1 MKRLYFC
8 GVCHSHHYVSEGC
21 TNSPRT
27 RNSVGIALVALLG
40 LTACGEAEQK
50 DSASTEDSATSED
63 SGVVAEPSMEDLYGV
78 PWTDNDGDGWAA
90 EEGDCDDNNPDIH
103 PEAREIAGDGVD
115 SNCNGEDDT

>member
-8 GVCHSHHYVSEGC
+8 GVCQNHHYVSEGC
-21 TNSPRT
+21 SNSPRT
-27 RNSVGIALVALLG
+27 KKTAGVAMAVLLG
-40 LTACGEAEQK
+40 LTACGEVGDK
-50 DSASTEDSATSED
+50 DSTSTEDSATSED

-90 EEGDCDDNNPDIH
+90 EDGDCDDSNPDIH